1 MSELSPEIIIN
12 DFEKLKEIFD
22 KQEEKFI
29 WDIFSNSEFNFNK
42 TLEVLLND
50 NENNNK
56 SVNQE
61 IKKEKFRPMDALA
74 KIFKNKT
81 DNSYDYQQLD

>member
-50 NENNNK
+50 SENN
-56 SVNQE
+56 E
-61 IKKEKFRPMDALA
+61 IKKEKFSPMDALA

>member
-12 DFEKLKEIFD
+12 DFEKLKKIFN
-22 KQEEKFI
+22 KQEEMFI

-42 TLEVLLND
+42 TLEVLLNES
-50 NENNNK
+50 ENN
-56 SVNQE
+56 E
-61 IKKEKFRPMDALA
+61 IKKEKCRPMDSLA
-74 KIFKNKT
+74 KIFKNKNDN

>member
-42 TLEVLLND
+42 TLEVLLNES
-50 NENNNK
+50 ENN
-56 SVNQE
+56 E
-61 IKKEKFRPMDALA
+61 IKKEKFRPMDSLA
-74 KIFKNKT
+74 KIFKNKN